1 MHDILGRGRRSIGVD
16 LKRPEGRDAVLRLV
30 EQADAL
36 IEGFRPGVTERLGIG
51 PDECLARN
59 PRLVY
64 GRMTGWGQ
72 EGPYSL
78 MAGHDINY
86 IALSGTLSLIGRANQ
101 APVPPLNLI
110 GDFGGG
116 GMLLAYGVVC
126 GLLEASRSGE
136 GQVIDAAMVDGAALL
151 AAMVYGMVAGGTWG
165 KRGTNLLDTGSWY
178 YDVYETADGEYISF
192 GSLEPQFFREMLRI
206 TGLADDVDGGGPVPD
221 PTDRATWPAMKERIA
236 AVIKTR
242 TRAEW
247 SELLEGSD
255 ACFAPVLTPQEA
267 AAHPH
272 NRQRATFTE
281 VAGVMQPGPA
291 PRFSR
296 TRPGDRRPGGPA
308 RPAHRRG
315 VGELGVQRRGGGQAA
330 RGRRCPL
337 VRADSCPLFQ
347 VDDRAGEG
355 AGDALDHL
363 KSADDHPAEGIHRVG
378 LGADDDVVR
387 AGHVVGRDHAGNV
400 ADMAGHVGRLAH
412 LGLDQDVGVHGHRLS
427 FRRRDTSA
435 AQ

>member
-1 MHDILGRGRRSIGVD
+1 MTGPLQGFKIIELAGIGPGPFAGMMLSDMGAEVLRIDRAEAVRENGSGPVYDILGRGRRSIGVD

-30 EQADAL
+30 EQADGL
-36 IEGFRPGVTERLGIG
+36 IEGFRPGVAERLGVG
-51 PDECLARN
+51 PDDCLGRN

-72 EGPYSL
+72 EGPYSG

-151 AAMVYGMVAGGTWG
+151 AAMVYGMLSSGTWG
-165 KRGTNLLDTGSWY
+165 KRGSNLLDTGSWY
-178 YDVYETADGEYISF
+178 YDVYETSDGEYISF

-206 TGLADDVDGGGPVPD
+206 TGLADDVDGGGPIPD
-221 PTDRATWPAMKERIA
+221 PTDRSTWPAMKQRIG
-236 AVIKTR
+236 AVVKTR

-247 SELLEGSD
+247 CDLLEGSD
-255 ACFAPVLTPQEA
+255 ACFAPVLSPEEA

-272 NRQRATFTE
+272 NQQRATFTE
-281 VAGVMQPGPA
+281 VAGIVQPGPA

-296 TRPGDRRPGGPA
+296 TRPEISGPAVRPGQNTDEALANWGFSTDEVA
-308 RPAHRRG
+308 K
-315 VGELGVQRRGGGQAA
+315 L
-330 RGRRCPL
+330 
-337 VRADSCPLFQ
+337 RAD
-347 VDDRAGEG
+347 G
-355 AGDALDHL
+355 A
-363 KSADDHPAEGIHRVG
+363 
-378 LGADDDVVR
+378 VR
-387 AGHVVGRDHAGNV
+387 
-400 ADMAGHVGRLAH
+400 
-412 LGLDQDVGVHGHRLS
+412 
-427 FRRRDTSA
+427 
-435 AQ
+435 